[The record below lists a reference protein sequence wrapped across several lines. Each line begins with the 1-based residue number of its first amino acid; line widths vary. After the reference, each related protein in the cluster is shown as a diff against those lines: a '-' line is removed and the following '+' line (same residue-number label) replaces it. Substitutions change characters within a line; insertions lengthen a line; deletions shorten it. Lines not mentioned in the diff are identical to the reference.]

1 MLHPFF
7 HFCFFFKKE
16 IMKWCGFTWR
26 RGTVPVWWKSD
37 VKAVGD
43 AEIVIRATNPHE
55 GCDTYVNNLISTYGQ
70 PLYILNLLKTNP
82 ERSEFQLSECYQQAI
97 RTIKKATNI
106 DATVINY
113 DWHTNL
119 KTLGNY
125 QNIEGIWCTM
135 RTPLERIGLSSGTFK
150 QPEVAESQSVP
161 QSNGVT
167 TIKKQTGVVR
177 TNCADSLDRTNIV
190 IFFICYQVIAEM
202 CNELNLPILESISP
216 KQENSTEDTTPK
228 TWNGFTIDYKT
239 LNKKLESTELIQT
252 LADFFIYTG
261 DICSLLYT
269 NSLAAHSGPM
279 REHSFN
285 AEEAPSNAYIVQIKY
300 PLHI

>member
-1 MLHPFF
+1 
-7 HFCFFFKKE
+7 
-16 IMKWCGFTWR
+16 MKWSRFTWR

-37 VKAVGD
+37 IKTVGGAD
-43 AEIVIRATNPHE
+43 ITIRATNPYE
-55 GCDTYVNNLISTYGQ
+55 GCEGYVKSLISCYGQ
-70 PLYILNLLKTNP
+70 PLYILNLLRTDP
-82 ERSEFQLSECYQQAI
+82 ERNEFQLSECYQQAI

-113 DWHTNL
+113 DWHMNL

-135 RTPLERIGLSSGTFK
+135 KPPLERIGLSTGTFK
-150 QPEVAESQSVP
+150 PPKEGEPVGDVLDSSSV
-161 QSNGVT
+161 
-167 TIKKQTGVVR
+167 TIEKKQTGVVR

-202 CNELNLPILESISP
+202 CNELNLPILESIAQIQQVKLSD
-216 KQENSTEDTTPK
+216 STTP
-228 TWNGFTIDYKT
+228 NGWRGFSIDYRT

-252 LADFFIYTG
+252 LAEFFIYTG
-261 DICSLLYT
+261 DVCSLLYT

-285 AEEAPSNAYIVQIKY
+285 TDEAPSNAYIVKK
-300 PLHI
+300 

>member
-1 MLHPFF
+1 
-7 HFCFFFKKE
+7 
-16 IMKWCGFTWR
+16 MKWCRFTWR
-26 RGTVPVWWKSD
+26 RGTVPVRWKSD
-37 VKAVGD
+37 VKTVGEAD
-43 AEIVIRATNPHE
+43 IVIRATNPYE
-55 GCDTYVNNLISTYGQ
+55 GCDKYVDSLVSAYGQ
-70 PLYILNLLKTNP
+70 PLYILNLLKTDP
-82 ERSEFQLSECYQQAI
+82 DKSEFQLSECYQQAI
-97 RTIKKATNI
+97 RNIKKATGI

-113 DWHTNL
+113 DWHMNL

-135 RTPLERIGLSSGTFK
+135 KTPLERIGLSSGTFK
-150 QPEVAESQSVP
+150 YTGTTENELDS
-161 QSNGVT
+161 SNVT
-167 TIKKQTGVVR
+167 IDKKQTGVVR

-202 CNELNLPILESISP
+202 CNELSLPILESISP
-216 KQENSTEDTTPK
+216 SPEKSTESTTPK
-228 TWNGFTIDYKT
+228 GWNGFSFDYRT

-285 AEEAPSNAYIVQIKY
+285 MDEVPSNAYIVTFY
-300 PLHI
+300 